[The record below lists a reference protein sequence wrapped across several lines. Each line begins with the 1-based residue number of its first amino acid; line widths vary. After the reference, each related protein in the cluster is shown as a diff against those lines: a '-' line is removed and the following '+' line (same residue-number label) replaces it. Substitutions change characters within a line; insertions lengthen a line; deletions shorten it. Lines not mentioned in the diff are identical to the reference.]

1 MNFEQHINS
10 VIKKDNYAIEQNKA
24 QSDREWAIKCIQM
37 TQKEQRTLKRLKRN
51 SEADD
56 AQKRLDEYLKRTAN
70 IKTKFVKVDDKT
82 WKEVRI

>member
-10 VIKKDNYAIEQNKA
+10 VIKKDNY
-24 QSDREWAIKCIQM
+24 M

-56 AQKRLDEYLKRTAN
+56 AQKRIDEYLKRTAN

>member
-10 VIKKDNYAIEQNKA
+10 VIKKDNY
-24 QSDREWAIKCIQM
+24 M

>member
-1 MNFEQHINS
+1 
-10 VIKKDNYAIEQNKA
+10 
-24 QSDREWAIKCIQM
+24 M
-37 TQKEQRTLKRLKRN
+37 TQKEQRTLKRMKRN